1 MTANPVPRP
10 LSPRLRGPAAEVL
23 ALAFHRDPIA
33 CSVFPEEA
41 RRGQVLQWMFH
52 CHLRYGLQYGEVY
65 TTDGVDGVAIW
76 LSPGETTQTLW
87 RVLRTGALAAPLR
100 FGWRAF
106 LRSMTFLAFATAWHR
121 QYAPEAHWY
130 LFYLG
135 VTPRRQGR
143 GIGSALLQP
152 VLARA
157 DAHQL
162 PCYLETGVARNVPF
176 YARHGF
182 QVVAEGA
189 LPRGGPPLWAMVRA
203 PRGA

>member
-1 MTANPVPRP
+1 MTASPGPLH
-10 LSPRLRGPAAEVL
+10 LSPLHRGPAAEVL
-23 ALAFHRDPIA
+23 ALAFHQDPIA
-33 CSVFPEEA
+33 CYVLPEETQ
-41 RRGQVLQWMFH
+41 RGRVLRWMFH
-52 CHLRYGLQYGEVY
+52 CHLRYGLRYGAVY
-65 TTDGVDGVAIW
+65 TTARIDGVAIW
-76 LSPGETTQTLW
+76 LSPGQTTQTLW
-87 RVLRTGALAAPLR
+87 RLLRTGALPAPVR
-100 FGWRAF
+100 FGWSAF
-106 LRSMTFLAFATAWHR
+106 RRSLAFMAVATAWHQ

-135 VTPRRQGR
+135 VTPLQQGR

-162 PCYLETGVARNVPF
+162 PCYLETGVARNLGF

-182 QVVAEGA
+182 QVAAAGA